1 MDDELNAEGADSGP
15 VDEEED
21 DSDGGS
27 IGDGAGG
34 IGTAMRGDTST
45 ATEHF
50 VRLRLRQTFFCLI
63 SATTRNYVASRTLR
77 KRHLKVNSIAAFYSS

>member
-45 ATEHF
+45 EIGAMSGVGRITE
-50 VRLRLRQTFFCLI
+50 
-63 SATTRNYVASRTLR
+63 S
-77 KRHLKVNSIAAFYSS
+77 